1 MAVIDK
7 STRPFSRLGIFSF
20 IFGLMPLVGVILIVM
35 GAGTPGRTPFI
46 LVVSGGA
53 TILFSAVFAFALG
66 LATLF
71 QKRTAR
77 VFGVVGFAFGLF
89 WILSIVSLFVLFS
102 AFIDAL
108 GIALGSG
115 FGKM

>member
-1 MAVIDK
+1 MIDK
-7 STRPFSRLGIFSF
+7 AGKPYSKLGIVAFV
-20 IFGLMPLVGVILIVM
+20 FGLMPSVGAVLILL
-35 GAGTPGRTPFI
+35 GAGTPGRTPFF

-53 TILFSAVFAFALG
+53 TILVSSLLAFSFG
-66 LATLF
+66 LASLF

-77 VFGVVGFAFGLF
+77 VFGVVGFVLGVIEVISIIALIVVFAAFME
-89 WILSIVSLFVLFS
+89 
-102 AFIDAL
+102 AL